1 MNNGFT
7 VVKFTIGKFYIFSDE
22 KGKIAEKISS
32 GIDVTSIYEDR
43 YYRKGKKQEKLI
55 FRHAR

>member
-32 GIDVTSIYEDR
+32 GIDVISIYEDR
-43 YYRKGKKQEKLI
+43 YHRKGKK
-55 FRHAR
+55 